1 MKHSVLKVLLIED
14 DIDYASLLHLRLTR
28 VQTKGPK
35 APHLDITHVRSLTD
49 AEATL
54 HATPY
59 DLVLL
64 DMSLPDAKEMEGL
77 LRLKALLPGLPVVLL
92 TVTDDDE
99 LALTAIQLGAQD
111 YLVKDEITIGLL
123 VRAMRHAVKRGDLLT
138 NLESKYV
145 GQLQANEEGLR
156 SLVENIA
163 DGIAI
168 VDNAGLIQFVNTAF
182 TKLMQ
187 RDQEK
192 LCLNQPFGY
201 PFTVNATTEI
211 QVHDADGLT
220 RTVEMRPSAI
230 YWHRQQATLVLLRDI
245 SEQKR
250 AALAMEQ
257 YARDLEVHNED
268 LDAFAHTVAHN
279 LKAPLTH
286 IILAADLLD
295 LNRNSMSQDC
305 TNYVGTIVNYGRKM
319 TEIIDDLLLLA
330 EVRSREDL
338 LLLPL
343 NMTRLLRDV
352 ELRLKSLITQY
363 NARMTIL
370 NIENWPQVIGYAPW
384 VEEVWTNYIT
394 NGLKYGGRP
403 PQLEIGC
410 TILSNNKARF
420 WVRDNG
426 DGIPPE
432 EQPAL
437 FQPFSRLKAPGSE
450 GHGLGL
456 SIVRRIVEKL
466 GGEVHVESQLGEGSV
481 FSFILPIVY
490 NNQ

>member
-1 MKHSVLKVLLIED
+1 MKHSVLKVLLVED

-28 VQTKGPK
+28 VQTKGTK
-35 APHLDITHVRSLTD
+35 APQLDITHVRSLID
-49 AEATL
+49 AEITLRAT
-54 HATPY
+54 HY

-77 LRLKALLPGLPVVLL
+77 LRLKALLPALPVVLL

-145 GQLQANEEGLR
+145 SQLQANEEGLR
-156 SLVENIA
+156 SLVEHIA

-182 TKLMQ
+182 VKLMQ
-187 RDQEK
+187 RDDEK
-192 LCLNQPFGY
+192 ACLNQPFGY
-201 PFTVNATTEI
+201 SLTINATTEI
-211 QVHDADGLT
+211 QVDGVDGLA
-220 RTVEMRPSAI
+220 RTVEMRVSPI
-230 YWHRQQATLVLLRDI
+230 YWHRQHVNLVLLRDI

-250 AALAMEQ
+250 SALAMEQ
-257 YARDLEVHNED
+257 YARELEVHNED

-295 LNRNSMSQDC
+295 LNKNSMSLDC
-305 TNYVGTIVNYGRKM
+305 ANYVGTIVNYGRKM

-330 EVRSREDL
+330 EVRAREDL

-343 NMTRLLRDV
+343 NMARLVRDV

-363 NARMTIL
+363 NARVVIL
-370 NIENWPQVIGYAPW
+370 NIETWPQVIGYAPW
-384 VEEVWTNYIT
+384 IEEIWTNYIT

-410 TILSNNKARF
+410 AILPSGKARF

-432 EQPAL
+432 EQSAL
-437 FQPFSRLKAPGSE
+437 FQPFSRLKAPGVE

-466 GGEVHVESQLGEGSV
+466 GGEVHVESQLNEGSE
-481 FSFILPIVY
+481 FSFTLPVVY
-490 NNQ
+490 KN

>member
-1 MKHSVLKVLLIED
+1 MKHSVLKVLLVED

-28 VQTKGPK
+28 VQTKGSK
-35 APHLDITHVRSLTD
+35 APQLDITHVRSLAD
-49 AEATL
+49 AEISLGVA
-54 HATPY
+54 HY

-77 LRLKALLPGLPVVLL
+77 LRLKTLLPGLPVVLL

-156 SLVENIA
+156 SLIENIA

-168 VDNAGLIQFVNTAF
+168 IDHVGVIQFVNAAF
-182 TKLMQ
+182 VRLMQ
-187 RDQEK
+187 REDEAA
-192 LCLNQPFGY
+192 CLHQSFGY
-201 PFTVNATTEI
+201 PFTSNTTTEI
-211 QVHDADGLT
+211 QVPSADGLT
-220 RTVEMRPSAI
+220 RTVEMRTSPI
-230 YWHRQQATLVLLRDI
+230 YWRRQHANLVLLRDI

-295 LNRNSMSQDC
+295 LNKNSMSMDC
-305 TNYVGTIVNYGRKM
+305 VNYVGTIVNYGRKM

-330 EVRSREDL
+330 EVRAREDL

-343 NMTRLLRDV
+343 NMVRLVRDV

-363 NARMTIL
+363 NGRVTVL
-370 NIENWPQVIGYAPW
+370 NIEGWPHVVGYAPW
-384 VEEVWTNYIT
+384 IEEVWTNYIT

-410 TILSNNKARF
+410 AILPNHRVRF

-426 DGIPPE
+426 DGIPAE

-437 FQPFSRLKAPGSE
+437 FQPFSRLKAPGVE

-466 GGEVHVESQLGEGSV
+466 GGEVRVESQLGEGSE
-481 FSFILPIVY
+481 FSFILPLAI
-490 NNQ
+490 

>member
-1 MKHSVLKVLLIED
+1 MKNSVLKVLLVED

-28 VQTKGPK
+28 VQAKGTK
-35 APHLDITHVRSLTD
+35 APQLYITHVRSLAD
-49 AEATL
+49 AEEFLRAD
-54 HATPY
+54 HY

-77 LRLKALLPGLPVVLL
+77 LRLKTILPGLPVVLL

-138 NLESKYV
+138 TLESKYV
-145 GQLQANEEGLR
+145 SQLQASEEGLR
-156 SLVENIA
+156 SLVEHIA

-168 VDNAGLIQFVNTAF
+168 VDNTGIIQFINAAF
-182 TKLMQ
+182 ARLLH
-187 RDQEK
+187 RDEK
-192 LCLNQPFGY
+192 TCVNQPFGY
-201 PFTVNATTEI
+201 AFTVNTTTEI
-211 QVHDADGLT
+211 QVEGVDGLAH
-220 RTVEMRPSAI
+220 TVEMRASAI
-230 YWHRQQATLVLLRDI
+230 YWQRQHANLLLLRDI

-295 LNRNSMSQDC
+295 LNKGSMNADC
-305 TNYVGTIVNYGRKM
+305 SNYVGTIVNYGRKM

-330 EVRSREDL
+330 EVRAREDL

-343 NMTRLLRDV
+343 NMARLVHDV
-352 ELRLKSLITQY
+352 ELRLKSLINQY
-363 NARMTIL
+363 NARVIIHHADM
-370 NIENWPQVIGYAPW
+370 WPQVIGYAPW
-384 VEEVWTNYIT
+384 IEEVWTNYIT

-403 PQLEIGC
+403 PHLEIGC
-410 TILSNNKARF
+410 ATLSNGTARF

-426 DGIPPE
+426 DGITPE

-437 FQPFSRLKAPGSE
+437 FQPFSRLKAPGVE

-466 GGEVHVESQLGEGSV
+466 GGEVQVASQMGEGSE
-481 FSFILPIVY
+481 FSFILPL
-490 NNQ
+490 NGELS

>member
-1 MKHSVLKVLLIED
+1 MKQSVLKVLLVED

-28 VQTKGPK
+28 VQTKGSK
-35 APHLDITHVRSLTD
+35 APQLDITHVRSLAD
-49 AEATL
+49 AEITL
-54 HATPY
+54 VSAHY

-156 SLVENIA
+156 SLVEHIA

-168 VDNAGLIQFVNTAF
+168 VDNVGLIQFVNSAF
-182 TKLMQ
+182 VRLMH
-187 RDQEK
+187 RDDEK
-192 LCLNQPFGY
+192 TCLNQPFGH
-201 PFTVNATTEI
+201 PFASNTTTEI
-211 QVHDADGLT
+211 QVYDADNLA
-220 RTVEMRPSAI
+220 RTVEMRASPI
-230 YWHRQQATLVLLRDI
+230 YWHRQHAHLILLRDI

-250 AALAMEQ
+250 AVLAMEQ

-295 LNRNSMSQDC
+295 LNKNSMSLDC
-305 TNYVGTIVNYGRKM
+305 VNYVGTIVNYGRKM

-330 EVRSREDL
+330 EVRAREEL

-343 NMTRLLRDV
+343 NMARLVRDV

-363 NARMTIL
+363 NGRITIL
-370 NIENWPQVIGYAPW
+370 NIETWPQVIGYAPW

-410 TILSNNKARF
+410 AILSNNRARF

-426 DGIPPE
+426 DGIPAE

-437 FQPFSRLKAPGSE
+437 FQPFSRLKGPGVE

-466 GGEVHVESQLGEGSV
+466 GGEVQVESQLGEGSE
-481 FSFILPIVY
+481 FRFILPIVG
-490 NNQ
+490 

>member
-1 MKHSVLKVLLIED
+1 MKNLVLKVLLVED

-28 VQTKGPK
+28 GQTRGAKLPQ
-35 APHLDITHVRSLTD
+35 LSITHVRSL
-49 AEATL
+49 AEAEETL
-54 HATPY
+54 SNEAY
-59 DLVLL
+59 NLVLL

-77 LRLKALLPGLPVVLL
+77 LRLKELQPALPIVLL
-92 TVTDDDE
+92 TVTDDDD

-123 VRAMRHAVKRGDLLT
+123 VRAMRHAVKRGDLLSA
-138 NLESKYV
+138 LESKY
-145 GQLQANEEGLR
+145 GNELQASEEGLR
-156 SLVENIA
+156 SLVEHIA

-168 VDNAGLIQFVNTAF
+168 IDQAGIIQFFNAAF
-182 TKLMQ
+182 ARLLYRSEAECT
-187 RDQEK
+187 
-192 LCLNQPFGY
+192 NQPLGY
-201 PFTVNATTEI
+201 SFTINATTEI
-211 QVHDADGLT
+211 EVHGCDGLLHT
-220 RTVEMRPSAI
+220 LEMRVSPMQ
-230 YWHRQQATLVLLRDI
+230 WRRQEANLVLVRDI
-245 SEQKR
+245 SDQKR

-257 YARDLEVHNED
+257 YARELEVHNED

-295 LNRNSMSQDC
+295 LNKSSMNTDC
-305 TNYVGTIVNYGRKM
+305 SHYVGTIVNYGRKM
-319 TEIIDDLLLLA
+319 TEIIDDLLLLS
-330 EVRSREDL
+330 EVRAREEL

-352 ELRLKSLITQY
+352 ELRLKSLVTQY
-363 NARMTIL
+363 NGRIIMTDVDK
-370 NIENWPQVIGYAPW
+370 WPQVMGYAPW

-403 PQLEIGC
+403 PRLEIGG
-410 TILSNNKARF
+410 TTLPNGAVRF

-426 DGIPPE
+426 DGITPE
-432 EQPAL
+432 EQQSL
-437 FQPFSRLKAPGSE
+437 FQPFARLKGPGGE

-466 GGEVHVESQLGEGSV
+466 GGEVRVESKIGIGSE
-481 FSFILPIVY
+481 FSFTLPIA
-490 NNQ
+490 

>member
-1 MKHSVLKVLLIED
+1 MKQSVLKVLLVED
-14 DIDYASLLHLRLTR
+14 DIDYAILLHLRLTR
-28 VQTKGPK
+28 VQTKGSK
-35 APHLDITHVRSLTD
+35 APQLDITHVRSLAD
-49 AEATL
+49 AEITL
-54 HATPY
+54 GSAHY

-77 LRLKALLPGLPVVLL
+77 LRLKTLLPGLPVVLL

-123 VRAMRHAVKRGDLLT
+123 VRAMRHAVKRGDLLA

-145 GQLQANEEGLR
+145 GQLQASEEGLR
-156 SLVENIA
+156 SLVEHIA

-168 VDNAGLIQFVNTAF
+168 VDSVGVIQFVNAAF
-182 TKLMQ
+182 VQIMH
-187 RDQEK
+187 RDDEK
-192 LCLNQPFGY
+192 TCLNQPFGY
-201 PFTVNATTEI
+201 LFTNNTTTEI
-211 QVHDADGLT
+211 QVHGADGLAH
-220 RTVEMRPSAI
+220 TVEMRSSSI
-230 YWHRQQATLVLLRDI
+230 YWHRQHAHLILLRDI

-257 YARDLEVHNED
+257 YTRDLEVHNED

-295 LNRNSMSQDC
+295 LNKNSMSMDC
-305 TNYVGTIVNYGRKM
+305 VNYVGTIVNYGRKM

-330 EVRSREDL
+330 EVRAREEL

-343 NMTRLLRDV
+343 NMARLVRDV

-363 NARMTIL
+363 NARITIL
-370 NIENWPQVIGYAPW
+370 SIETWPQVVGYAPW
-384 VEEVWTNYIT
+384 IEEVWTNYIT

-410 TILSNNKARF
+410 VILPNNRVRF

-426 DGIPPE
+426 DGIPAE

-437 FQPFSRLKAPGSE
+437 FQPFSRLKAPGVE

-466 GGEVHVESQLGEGSV
+466 GGEVCVESQLGEGSE
-481 FSFILPIVY
+481 FSFILPIAV
-490 NNQ
+490 

>member
-1 MKHSVLKVLLIED
+1 MKQSVLKVLLVED

-28 VQTKGPK
+28 VQTKGSK
-35 APHLDITHVRSLTD
+35 APQLDITHVRSLAD
-49 AEATL
+49 AEITL
-54 HATPY
+54 VSAHY

-156 SLVENIA
+156 SLVEHIA

-168 VDNAGLIQFVNTAF
+168 VDNVGLIQFVNSAF
-182 TKLMQ
+182 VRLMH
-187 RDQEK
+187 RDDEK
-192 LCLNQPFGY
+192 TCLNQPFGH
-201 PFTVNATTEI
+201 PFASNTTTEI
-211 QVHDADGLT
+211 QVYDADNLA
-220 RTVEMRPSAI
+220 RTVEMRASPI
-230 YWHRQQATLVLLRDI
+230 YWHRQHAHLILLRDI

-250 AALAMEQ
+250 AVLAMEQ

-295 LNRNSMSQDC
+295 LNKNSMSLDC
-305 TNYVGTIVNYGRKM
+305 VNYVGTIVNYGRKM

-330 EVRSREDL
+330 EVRAREEL

-343 NMTRLLRDV
+343 NMARLVRDV

-363 NARMTIL
+363 NGRITIL
-370 NIENWPQVIGYAPW
+370 NIETWPQVIGYAPW

-410 TILSNNKARF
+410 AILSNNRARF

-426 DGIPPE
+426 DGIPAE

-437 FQPFSRLKAPGSE
+437 FPPFSRLKGPGVE

-466 GGEVHVESQLGEGSV
+466 GGEVQVESQLGEGSE
-481 FSFILPIVY
+481 FRFILPIVG
-490 NNQ
+490 

>member
-1 MKHSVLKVLLIED
+1 MKHSVLKVLLVED

-28 VQTKGPK
+28 VQAKGAKMPQ
-35 APHLDITHVRSLTD
+35 LEITHVRSLVD
-49 AEATL
+49 AEAIL
-54 HATPY
+54 HMIRY

-77 LRLKALLPGLPVVLL
+77 VRLKALLPGLPVVLL

-99 LALTAIQLGAQD
+99 LALMAIQLGAQD

-138 NLESKYV
+138 TLESKYI

-156 SLVENIA
+156 SLVEHMA

-168 VDNAGLIQFVNTAF
+168 IDNAGLIQFVNAAF
-182 TKLMQ
+182 VKLFQ
-187 RDQEK
+187 CDDENA
-192 LCLNQPFGY
+192 CLNQPFGY
-201 PFTVNATTEI
+201 TLTVNTTTEI
-211 QVHDADGLT
+211 QVQGVDALF
-220 RTVEMRPSAI
+220 RTIEMRVSPI
-230 YWHRQQATLVLLRDI
+230 YWRRQHANLVLLRDI

-257 YARDLEVHNED
+257 YARELEVHNED

-295 LNRNSMSQDC
+295 LNKTAMSLDSAS
-305 TNYVGTIVNYGRKM
+305 YVGTIVNYGRKM

-330 EVRSREDL
+330 EVRAREDL

-343 NMTRLLRDV
+343 NMARLLRDV
-352 ELRLKSLITQY
+352 EQRLKSLISQY
-363 NARMTIL
+363 NARVTIH
-370 NIENWPQVIGYAPW
+370 NIEQWPQVIGYAPW
-384 VEEVWTNYIT
+384 IEEVWTNYIT

-403 PQLEIGC
+403 PQVEIGC
-410 TILSNNKARF
+410 ATLPNGKAHF

-426 DGIPPE
+426 DGIPLE
-432 EQPAL
+432 EHPAL
-437 FQPFSRLKAPGSE
+437 FQPFSRLKTPGME

-466 GGEVHVESQLGEGSV
+466 GGEVCVESEIGEGSK
-481 FSFILPIVY
+481 FSFILPIAHTS
-490 NNQ
+490 

>member
-1 MKHSVLKVLLIED
+1 MKNSVLKVLLVED

-28 VQTKGPK
+28 VQAKGTK
-35 APHLDITHVRSLTD
+35 APQLYITHVRSLAD
-49 AEATL
+49 AEEFL
-54 HATPY
+54 RSEQC

-77 LRLKALLPGLPVVLL
+77 LRLKALLPSLPVVLL
-92 TVTDDDE
+92 TVTDDDD

-138 NLESKYV
+138 TLESNYV
-145 GQLQANEEGLR
+145 SQLQASEEGLR
-156 SLVENIA
+156 SLVEHIA

-168 VDNAGLIQFVNTAF
+168 VDNTGIIQFTNAAF
-182 TKLMQ
+182 ARLLR
-187 RDQEK
+187 RDEK
-192 LCLNQPFGY
+192 SCVNQPFGY
-201 PFTVNATTEI
+201 SFTVNTATEI
-211 QVHDADGLT
+211 QVNGFDGLSY
-220 RTVEMRPSAI
+220 TVEMRASSI
-230 YWHRQQATLVLLRDI
+230 YWHRQHANLILLRDI

-295 LNRNSMSQDC
+295 LNKNSMNADC
-305 TNYVGTIVNYGRKM
+305 SNYVSTIVNYGRKM

-330 EVRSREDL
+330 EVRAREDL

-343 NMTRLLRDV
+343 NMSRSVRDV

-363 NARMTIL
+363 NALVTIQHP
-370 NIENWPQVIGYAPW
+370 ETWPQVIGYAPW
-384 VEEVWTNYIT
+384 IEEVWTNYIT

-403 PQLEIGC
+403 PRLEIGC
-410 TILSNNKARF
+410 VVLPNGTARF

-426 DGIPPE
+426 DGITPE

-437 FQPFSRLKAPGSE
+437 FQPFSRLKAPGVE

-466 GGEVHVESQLGEGSV
+466 GGEVHVESRIGEGSE
-481 FSFILPIVY
+481 FSFSLPTA
-490 NNQ
+490 